1 MKFNH
6 TSRLHSATTVDFDN
20 ILYLWNWYQPLHK
33 PFGQDAVRCSHEVRF
48 LPLRVLE
55 TPLFPLGRLC
65 KSELN
70 MNNL

>member
-1 MKFNH
+1 MKFTY

-20 ILYLWNWYQPLHK
+20 STCGTGINHCTNRLARMQC
-33 PFGQDAVRCSHEVRF
+33 VVCSHEVRS

-65 KSELN
+65 KSGLN
-70 MNNL
+70 LNKL